1 MKRADVRKRLSP
13 ELALLVSS
21 CLGEPSSETPMPR
34 ILGDSGDRL
43 LSLARWHNVR
53 PALLADFR
61 SSSDNWVTTLRQ
73 ECLEITLS
81 NLINTRETIRLVSL
95 LQAEGISAYGYKGC
109 VWAEWLHG
117 QQGDREYGD
126 IDLLV
131 GQKDY
136 LRALGLIS
144 RVGYEADP
152 YRQYLLN
159 GPVSVREAFLRT
171 DYHVPMLRKE
181 SGSSLEFVLE
191 MHWRVAYPRLQF
203 NFPESEW
210 LEFKKEIY
218 VQGKPISGFSNE
230 YQFLLL
236 IMHHGG
242 KEEWLKLKYLSDLSS
257 YLDRHGSETD
267 WKLVEELAGRKG
279 MLTLMWQGLSLLRA
293 MGKPWRVG
301 WADVPPVPVNSALLN
316 KWENM
321 PRASENSSLSY
332 FYNTLATRDTFE
344 QKIGIGISH
353 FQYASELRLLYRKF
367 LWYREYSK

>member
-279 MLTLMWQGLSLLRA
+279 MLTLMWQGLGLLRA